1 MGFAE
6 QSFQKIL
13 HQKAFQ
19 SSKKGKGQP
28 FTEAKIKRSP
38 ERAQFLVKK
47 FAPNSK
53 TKSFLA
59 SLQDR
64 GVQELK
70 KRHFEWINTLLHFPL
85 TSQKI
90 SLSQY

>member
-1 MGFAE
+1 MGTPCTHKIFFGSSKKDLGFAE
-6 QSFQKIL
+6 LSFQKIL

-19 SSKKGKGQP
+19 SSKKGPGQP
-28 FTEAKIKRSP
+28 LTEAKLKDHLKGTI
-38 ERAQFLVKK
+38 LVKK

-53 TKSFLA
+53 TKPFLA

-70 KRHFEWINTLLHFPL
+70 KGI
-85 TSQKI
+85 
-90 SLSQY
+90 LSG